1 MERFSAQIVSF
12 IIGIVLAR
20 ILMPDAYGVIAIL
33 MIFVNFANVIVDG
46 GLNTA
51 LIQKKNA
58 DNIDFSTIFY
68 VSMMLATVLYA
79 ILFFLSPIISN
90 LYDNEKLTLLLRV
103 LSLILF
109 LNSFNAIQRAY
120 VAKHMLFRQLFY
132 SSFGAVVLS
141 GFCGIFMAYNGFGEW
156 ALVAQQLVSQLA
168 TSILMWITIKW
179 RPEKIFSLERFIG
192 LFDYGWKIFLTNIVI
207 ALYENIRGIF
217 IGKLY
222 SPSFLAYFERG
233 KSMPALFMENI
244 NSSIKTV
251 LFPALSSEQDNRARV
266 KQMMRRSMKLN
277 CYVTFPLLVGL
288 FVVADSLVIVLLT
301 DKWLDAVPF
310 IRIFCLAY
318 MLMPI
323 QISNIEAIK
332 ALGYSNV
339 ILKLEVIK
347 KIIEAVILVV
357 SFTISVY
364 AVAWG
369 VVLYNAVCLFI
380 NLLPNSKLLQYGV
393 LEQLGD
399 VALIL
404 LASIFMGLITWLVY
418 CLNLSSILT
427 LLLQVIFGIVAYVV
441 ISKILKIDSYK
452 YIMETLKS
460 IIIKK

>member
-1 MERFSAQIVSF
+1 
-12 IIGIVLAR
+12 
-20 ILMPDAYGVIAIL
+20 
-33 MIFVNFANVIVDG
+33 
-46 GLNTA
+46 
-51 LIQKKNA
+51 
-58 DNIDFSTIFY
+58 
-68 VSMMLATVLYA
+68 
-79 ILFFLSPIISN
+79 
-90 LYDNEKLTLLLRV
+90 
-103 LSLILF
+103 
-109 LNSFNAIQRAY
+109 
-120 VAKHMLFRQLFY
+120 
-132 SSFGAVVLS
+132 
-141 GFCGIFMAYNGFGEW
+141 
-156 ALVAQQLVSQLA
+156 
-168 TSILMWITIKW
+168 
-179 RPEKIFSLERFIG
+179 
-192 LFDYGWKIFLTNIVI
+192 
-207 ALYENIRGIF
+207 
-217 IGKLY
+217 
-222 SPSFLAYFERG
+222 
-233 KSMPALFMENI
+233 
-244 NSSIKTV
+244 
-251 LFPALSSEQDNRARV
+251 
-266 KQMMRRSMKLN
+266 
-277 CYVTFPLLVGL
+277 
-288 FVVADSLVIVLLT
+288 
-301 DKWLDAVPF
+301 
-310 IRIFCLAY
+310 
-318 MLMPI
+318 MPI

-339 ILKLEVIK
+339 ILKLEIIK